1 MKSGLNEW
9 FNVSLINTSL
19 VSLLMNQRFWTNLLI
34 QSQILFLSHLSPPS
48 GETMQSTQTL
58 FEAPVNFQKVY
69 FDRYHKH
76 QCLYL
81 NY

>member
-1 MKSGLNEW
+1 MNDLMSHLFLYWMNQFLNE
-9 FNVSLINTSL
+9 SLDSITNT
-19 VSLLMNQRFWTNLLI
+19 
-34 QSQILFLSHLSPPS
+34 FLSHLSPPS

-58 FEAPVNFQKVY
+58 FEAPGNFQKVY

-76 QCLYL
+76 QCLYM